1 MTPMKKALKTFG
13 NEIAVSAGDPAKLA
27 KFGKKRLS
35 SSLRYL
41 FWFLFCLSLATTLWV
56 CLSLSLLIPRITP
69 FVDSATSELRSL
81 YPANLV
87 VKVQGG
93 RLSTNGR
100 EPVQIDLP
108 PKLKKAFA
116 DNPGKNKKF
125 AGVEHLVVIDTKAE
139 TERFYDYHTLMLLT
153 DRSMVVADDYK
164 GGVRVIPYEAGRNIM
179 VTRQSYVQIVDA
191 AAPFVRSLPA
201 LASSAVIFLGFV
213 LPFVIAGTTWLWY
226 LVYLLVATLAAL
238 LLAKM
243 MGRKHTYGELYRLGA
258 YAITLPLLYNAV
270 TLWIPFLRYP
280 FVFTLIFLVWM
291 GLVFGS
297 EKVRKRKE
305 A

>member
-1 MTPMKKALKTFG
+1 MKKALKTFG

-27 KFGKKRLS
+27 KFTKKRLS

-69 FVDSATSELRSL
+69 FVDSATTELRSL

-87 VKVQGG
+87 VKVQAG

-108 PKLKKAFA
+108 PKLKKTFA
-116 DNPGKNKKF
+116 EDPGRNNKF
-125 AGVEHLVVIDTKAE
+125 DGVQHLVVIDTKAE
-139 TERFYDYHTLMLLT
+139 AERFYDYHTLVLLT
-153 DRSMVVADDYK
+153 ERSMIVADDYK
-164 GGVRVIPYEAGRNIM
+164 GGVRVVPYETDRNIQ

-191 AAPFVRSLPA
+191 ATPFLRTLPA

-213 LPFVIAGTTWLWY
+213 LPFLIAGGAWLWY
-226 LVYLLVATLAAL
+226 LLYLLVATLAAML
-238 LLAKM
+238 VAKM
-243 MGRKHTYGELYRLGA
+243 MGRRHTYSELYRLGA
-258 YAITLPLLYNAV
+258 YAITLPLLYNAI

-280 FVFTLIFLVWM
+280 FVFSLIFLVWM

-297 EKVRKRKE
+297 EKVTKRKE